1 VVDFRSTQDSEE
13 RFEAYVDALAE
24 AIGHADR
31 RGPLNLLG
39 GCRIK
44 AFRSVQLPEPP
55 DLG

>member
-1 VVDFRSTQDSEE
+1 MDFRSTQDSEE